1 MPNLLVRNIPEPV
14 VRALKRRAEL
24 HRRSLQQEI
33 LTVLEAAVDE
43 SSRPTAA
50 ELAAAIR
57 EQLAASGR
65 AFGDSVEL
73 IREDRRR

>member
-14 VRALKRRAEL
+14 VQALKRRAEL

-33 LTVLEAAVDE
+33 LTVLEAAADE
-43 SSRPTAA
+43 GSRPTAA